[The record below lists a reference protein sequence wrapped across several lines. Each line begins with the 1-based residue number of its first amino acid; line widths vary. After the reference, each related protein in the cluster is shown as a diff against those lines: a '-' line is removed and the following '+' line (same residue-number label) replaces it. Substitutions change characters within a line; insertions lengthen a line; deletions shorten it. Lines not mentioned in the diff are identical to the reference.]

1 MKKIY
6 REITQCRACGQKKLI
21 PILSLGDQFLTGVFP
36 KTKDR
41 DVPYGPLELVK
52 CDDRA
57 GNQSCGLLQLKHSYE
72 SSVLYGEGYG
82 YRSSLNKSMVR
93 HLQDIVEKIV
103 SRNILKSGDLVIDIG
118 SNDGT
123 LLKAYPTD
131 GVDFVGIDPSAKGF
145 QQYYPAH
152 VNLIVDFFS
161 ADVVKAKYGS
171 RKAKVV
177 TSIAMFYDLE
187 DPVGFMRQVYDV
199 LDDDGI
205 WVLEQSYMPTMLERI
220 AYDTICHEHLEYY
233 GLKQIC
239 WMADAAGLTVID
251 AQLNDI
257 NGGSFEVTLSK
268 ARKPQ
273 KAQAQTIAG
282 LLKKEERL
290 SQTDGYDDFKKRVFA
305 HKKELRQAVDTINTQ
320 GKTIIGYGAS
330 TKGNVILQFCGFTP
344 KDIPYIAEVNQDKFG
359 SFTPGTLIP
368 IISEE
373 KARAMKP
380 DYMMVLPWHFKDNI
394 IAREQDY
401 LKSGGKLFFPLP
413 KVEIVG

>member
-6 REITQCRACGQKKLI
+6 REITRCRACGNRNLTA
-21 PILSLGDQFLTGVFP
+21 ILHLGEQALTGIFP
-36 KTKDR
+36 KTKDK
-41 DVPYGPLELVK
+41 DVPRGPLELVK

-72 SSVLYGEGYG
+72 SSALYGEGYG
-82 YRSSLNKSMVR
+82 YRSSLNQSMVR
-93 HLQDIVEKIV
+93 HLQAKVEKIKAG
-103 SRNILKSGDLVIDIG
+103 NILKSGDLVMDIG

-123 LLKAYPTD
+123 MLGFYPKDLTL
-131 GVDFVGIDPSAKGF
+131 VGIDPSAGAFKK
-145 QQYYPAH
+145 YYPAH
-152 VNLIVDFFS
+152 IQLIVDFFS
-161 ADVVKAKYGS
+161 ADIVKKAYGS

-187 DPVGFMRQVYDV
+187 APVEFMRQVAEV

-205 WVLEQSYMPTMLERI
+205 WVLEQSYMPTMLERV

-239 WMADAAGLTVID
+239 WMADAAGFRVID
-251 AQLNDI
+251 VQLNDI

-273 KAQAQTIAG
+273 KAQADAIAG

-290 SQTDGYDDFKKRVFA
+290 SGTAGYDDFKKRVFA
-305 HKKELRQAVDTINTQ
+305 HKKELREAVDTINAE

-344 KDIPYIAEVNQDKFG
+344 KDIPYIAEVNRDKFG

-394 IAREQDY
+394 IAREQEY
-401 LKSGGKLFFPLP
+401 LKGGGKLFFPLP
-413 KVEIVG
+413 KLEIVSR